1 MKIRA
6 VSHGRLPFLTI
17 AASDIGHDIMK
28 KRNFCPMAAAVLTA
42 AVILQPFSTSAG
54 ALGQIRSI
62 AKSIISGEPKE
73 VEELRQMEVA
83 QSEEG
88 HQEYYFKQLTEE
100 EQRVYRELLKGIR
113 AREKEFYLTISD
125 DDSIDRSY
133 HAVLKDHP
141 EIFWVHNRE
150 KIYKTTYSDSDYC
163 VFTPGYTYTDSE
175 IDEIQTAMEQSFQ
188 EVRALIPE
196 DAGDYEKVRI
206 VYTYVID
213 HTQYQTGE
221 DDQSIAGVFWK
232 KSAVCAGYAGAVQYL
247 LERLDIPCIYVDGS
261 TKGSTEGHA
270 WDIVKIGQEYY
281 YVDAT
286 NGDQPD
292 FLNGDA
298 AQLEEHKTI
307 IYDYLCPFP
316 EEYEKTYTPSE
327 ELTVPAC
334 TAKDL
339 DFYVLNQGY
348 FEDYSWQ
355 DIYDYCKMRLD
366 NGAAVVRF
374 KFGSQEAFSEA
385 CQELLDDGVVQNVAQ
400 YYMKLHGLGQVE
412 YHYGVMDIFYTIYF
426 IF

>member
-366 NGAAVVRF
+366 NGAAVVSF

-412 YHYGVMDIFYTIYF
+412 YHYGVMDNFYTIYF

>member
-1 MKIRA
+1 
-6 VSHGRLPFLTI
+6 
-17 AASDIGHDIMK
+17 MK

-42 AVILQPFSTSAG
+42 AVILQPFSASAG

-125 DDSIDRSY
+125 DNSIDRSY

-355 DIYDYCKMRLD
+355 DIYDYCKMRMD

-412 YHYGVMDIFYTIYF
+412 YHYGVMDNFYTIYF

>member
-1 MKIRA
+1 
-6 VSHGRLPFLTI
+6 
-17 AASDIGHDIMK
+17 
-28 KRNFCPMAAAVLTA
+28 MAAAVLTA
-42 AVILQPFSTSAG
+42 AVILQPFSASAG

-113 AREKEFYLTISD
+113 AREKEFYLTISN

-270 WDIVKIGQEYY
+270 WDIVKIDQEYY

-374 KFGSQEAFSEA
+374 KFGSQEALSEA

-412 YHYGVMDIFYTIYF
+412 YHYGVMDNFYTIYF

>member
-100 EQRVYRELLKGIR
+100 EQRVYRELLKGIC

-163 VFTPGYTYTDSE
+163 VFTPGYTYTDGE

-213 HTQYQTGE
+213 HAQYQTGE

-355 DIYDYCKMRLD
+355 DIYDYCKMRMD

-412 YHYGVMDIFYTIYF
+412 YHYGVMDNFYTIYF

>member
-42 AVILQPFSTSAG
+42 AVILQPFSASAG

-247 LERLDIPCIYVDGS
+247 LERLDIPCIYLDGS

-412 YHYGVMDIFYTIYF
+412 YHYGVMDNFYTIYF

>member
-42 AVILQPFSTSAG
+42 AVILQPFSASAG

-188 EVRALIPE
+188 EVRALLPE

-412 YHYGVMDIFYTIYF
+412 YHYGVMDNFYTIYF

>member
-1 MKIRA
+1 
-6 VSHGRLPFLTI
+6 
-17 AASDIGHDIMK
+17 MK
-28 KRNFCPMAAAVLTA
+28 KRNFCPMVAAVLTA
-42 AVILQPFSTSAG
+42 AVILQPFSASAG
-54 ALGQIRSI
+54 ALDQIQSI

-316 EEYEKTYTPSE
+316 EEYERTYTPSE

-348 FEDYSWQ
+348 YEDYSWQ
-355 DIYDYCKMRLD
+355 DIYDYCKMRMD

-374 KFGSQEAFSEA
+374 KFGSQESFSEA

-412 YHYGVMDIFYTIYF
+412 YHYGVMDNFYTIYF

>member
-1 MKIRA
+1 
-6 VSHGRLPFLTI
+6 
-17 AASDIGHDIMK
+17 MK

-374 KFGSQEAFSEA
+374 KFGIFLCFRFGLRYVYKQILTFKLGFSHF
-385 CQELLDDGVVQNVAQ
+385 QSV
-400 YYMKLHGLGQVE
+400 
-412 YHYGVMDIFYTIYF
+412 
-426 IF
+426 

>member
-1 MKIRA
+1 
-6 VSHGRLPFLTI
+6 
-17 AASDIGHDIMK
+17 MK

-281 YVDAT
+281 CVDAT

-412 YHYGVMDIFYTIYF
+412 YHYGVMDNFYTIYF

>member
-1 MKIRA
+1 
-6 VSHGRLPFLTI
+6 
-17 AASDIGHDIMK
+17 
-28 KRNFCPMAAAVLTA
+28 MAAAVLTA

-374 KFGSQEAFSEA
+374 KFGGQEAFSEA

-412 YHYGVMDIFYTIYF
+412 YHYGVMDNFYTIYF

>member
-292 FLNGDA
+292 FFNGDA

-412 YHYGVMDIFYTIYF
+412 YHYGVMDNFYTIYF

>member
-1 MKIRA
+1 
-6 VSHGRLPFLTI
+6 
-17 AASDIGHDIMK
+17 MK

-42 AVILQPFSTSAG
+42 AVILQPFSASAG

-206 VYTYVID
+206 VYTYVIN

-334 TAKDL
+334 TAKNL
-339 DFYVLNQGY
+339 NFYVLNQGY

-412 YHYGVMDIFYTIYF
+412 YHYGVMDNFYTIYF

>member
-1 MKIRA
+1 
-6 VSHGRLPFLTI
+6 
-17 AASDIGHDIMK
+17 
-28 KRNFCPMAAAVLTA
+28 MAAAVLAA
-42 AVILQPFSTSAG
+42 AVILQPFSVSAG
-54 ALGQIRSI
+54 ALDQIRSI
-62 AKSIISGEPKE
+62 AKSVISGEPKE

-100 EQRVYRELLKGIR
+100 EQRAYRELLKGIR

-175 IDEIQTAMEQSFQ
+175 IDEIQTAMDQSFQ
-188 EVRALIPE
+188 EVKALIPE

-412 YHYGVMDIFYTIYF
+412 YHYGVMDNFYTIYF

>member
-196 DAGDYEKVRI
+196 DAGDYEKVCI

-412 YHYGVMDIFYTIYF
+412 YHYGVMDNFYTIYF

>member
-1 MKIRA
+1 M
-6 VSHGRLPFLTI
+6 V
-17 AASDIGHDIMK
+17 
-28 KRNFCPMAAAVLTA
+28 AAVLTA
-42 AVILQPFSTSAG
+42 AVILQPFSASAG
-54 ALGQIRSI
+54 ALDQIQSI

-316 EEYEKTYTPSE
+316 EEYERTYTPSE

-355 DIYDYCKMRLD
+355 DIYDYCKMRMD

-374 KFGSQEAFSEA
+374 KFGSQESFSEA

-412 YHYGVMDIFYTIYF
+412 YHYGVMDNFYTIYF

>member
-1 MKIRA
+1 
-6 VSHGRLPFLTI
+6 
-17 AASDIGHDIMK
+17 MK

-125 DDSIDRSY
+125 DDIIDRSY

-412 YHYGVMDIFYTIYF
+412 YHYGVMDNFYTIYF

>member
-1 MKIRA
+1 
-6 VSHGRLPFLTI
+6 
-17 AASDIGHDIMK
+17 
-28 KRNFCPMAAAVLTA
+28 MAAAVLAA
-42 AVILQPFSTSAG
+42 AVILQPFNVSAG
-54 ALGQIRSI
+54 ALDQIRSI
-62 AKSIISGEPKE
+62 AKSVISGEPKE

-100 EQRVYRELLKGIR
+100 EQRAYRELLKGIR

-327 ELTVPAC
+327 ELTVPSC

-412 YHYGVMDIFYTIYF
+412 YHYGVMDNFYTIYF

>member
-42 AVILQPFSTSAG
+42 AVILQPFSASAG

-163 VFTPGYTYTDSE
+163 VFTPGYTYRDSE

-412 YHYGVMDIFYTIYF
+412 YHYGVMDNFYTIYF

>member
-1 MKIRA
+1 
-6 VSHGRLPFLTI
+6 
-17 AASDIGHDIMK
+17 MK

-54 ALGQIRSI
+54 ALGQIQSI

-261 TKGSTEGHA
+261 IKGSTEGHA

-355 DIYDYCKMRLD
+355 DIYDYCKMRMD

-412 YHYGVMDIFYTIYF
+412 YHYGVMDNFYTIYF

>member
-1 MKIRA
+1 
-6 VSHGRLPFLTI
+6 
-17 AASDIGHDIMK
+17 MK

-42 AVILQPFSTSAG
+42 AVILQPFSASAE
-54 ALGQIRSI
+54 ALDQIRSI

-133 HAVLKDHP
+133 HAVLKDYP

-213 HTQYQTGE
+213 HTKYQTGE

-374 KFGSQEAFSEA
+374 KFGGQEAFSEA

-412 YHYGVMDIFYTIYF
+412 YHYGVMDNFYTIYF

>member
-334 TAKDL
+334 TARDL

-412 YHYGVMDIFYTIYF
+412 YHYGVMDNFYTIYF

>member
-1 MKIRA
+1 
-6 VSHGRLPFLTI
+6 
-17 AASDIGHDIMK
+17 
-28 KRNFCPMAAAVLTA
+28 MAAAVLAA
-42 AVILQPFSTSAG
+42 AVILQPFNVSAG
-54 ALGQIRSI
+54 ALDQIRSI
-62 AKSIISGEPKE
+62 AKSVISGEPKE

-100 EQRVYRELLKGIR
+100 EQRAYRELLKGIR

-175 IDEIQTAMEQSFQ
+175 INEIQTAMDQSFQ
-188 EVRALIPE
+188 EVKALIPE

-327 ELTVPAC
+327 ELTVPSC

-412 YHYGVMDIFYTIYF
+412 YHYGVMDNFYTIYF

>member
-42 AVILQPFSTSAG
+42 AVILQPFSASAG

-125 DDSIDRSY
+125 DNSIDRSY

-163 VFTPGYTYTDSE
+163 VFTPGYTYTDGE

-213 HTQYQTGE
+213 HAQYQTGE

-334 TAKDL
+334 TAKNL

-412 YHYGVMDIFYTIYF
+412 YHYGVMDNFYTIYF

>member
-1 MKIRA
+1 
-6 VSHGRLPFLTI
+6 
-17 AASDIGHDIMK
+17 
-28 KRNFCPMAAAVLTA
+28 MAAAVLAA
-42 AVILQPFSTSAG
+42 AVILQPFSASAG
-54 ALGQIRSI
+54 ALDQIRSI
-62 AKSIISGEPKE
+62 AKSVISGEPKE

-100 EQRVYRELLKGIR
+100 EQRLYRELLKGIR

-374 KFGSQEAFSEA
+374 KFGGQEAFSEA

-412 YHYGVMDIFYTIYF
+412 YHYGVMDNFYTIYF

>member
-1 MKIRA
+1 
-6 VSHGRLPFLTI
+6 
-17 AASDIGHDIMK
+17 MK

-42 AVILQPFSTSAG
+42 AVILQPFSASAG

-113 AREKEFYLTISD
+113 AREKEFYLTISN

-374 KFGSQEAFSEA
+374 KFGSQEALSEA

-412 YHYGVMDIFYTIYF
+412 YHYGVMDNFYTIYF

>member
-1 MKIRA
+1 
-6 VSHGRLPFLTI
+6 
-17 AASDIGHDIMK
+17 MK
-28 KRNFCPMAAAVLTA
+28 KRNFCPMVAAVLTA
-42 AVILQPFSTSAG
+42 AVILQPFSASAG
-54 ALGQIRSI
+54 ALDQIQSI

-113 AREKEFYLTISD
+113 AREKEFYLTISN

-316 EEYEKTYTPSE
+316 EEYERTYTPSE

-374 KFGSQEAFSEA
+374 KFGSQEALSEA

-412 YHYGVMDIFYTIYF
+412 YHYGVMDNFYTIYF

>member
-113 AREKEFYLTISD
+113 VREKEFYLTISD

-261 TKGSTEGHA
+261 IKGSTEGHA

-412 YHYGVMDIFYTIYF
+412 YHYGVMDNFYTIYF

>member
-28 KRNFCPMAAAVLTA
+28 KRNFCPMAAAVLAA
-42 AVILQPFSTSAG
+42 AVILQPFSASAG
-54 ALGQIRSI
+54 ALDQIRSI
-62 AKSIISGEPKE
+62 AKSVISGEPKE

-100 EQRVYRELLKGIR
+100 EQRVYRELLIGIR
-113 AREKEFYLTISD
+113 DREKEFYLTISD

-133 HAVLKDHP
+133 HAVLKDPP

-327 ELTVPAC
+327 ELIVPAC

-355 DIYDYCKMRLD
+355 DIYDYCKMRMD

-412 YHYGVMDIFYTIYF
+412 YHYGVMDNFYTIYF